1 MQVLSRRLVNLEKSS
16 KDFANLSK
24 EKVFFFFERISFF
37 KSLEKS
43 LIFPA
48 YVRLRT
54 RLRWFCLTA
63 LKGDFFFMKVLTE
76 GSFEEGQIS
85 FSFENKRQVQ
95 RVFPYIVRQ
104 NYIAT
109 ERKWGKTSWI
119 AIREKRK

>member
-1 MQVLSRRLVNLEKSS
+1 
-16 KDFANLSK
+16 
-24 EKVFFFFERISFF
+24 
-37 KSLEKS
+37 
-43 LIFPA
+43 
-48 YVRLRT
+48 
-54 RLRWFCLTA
+54 
-63 LKGDFFFMKVLTE
+63 MKVLTE